1 MTKTIIVTG
10 GCGYIGSHT
19 IVDLIEN
26 GYQVISIDN
35 NSRSSS
41 TILEGV
47 KKITGVTVKNYKV
60 DLCNFEETHAIFLE
74 NDNIHGII
82 HFAAYKAVGE
92 SVEHPLNYYHNNIN
106 ALINILRCADEFNVS
121 NFVFSSSCTV
131 YGSPDV
137 AQVTENTPLQK
148 AASPYGYTKQIGEEM
163 IQHTLSSVVDMKAV
177 LLRYFNPVGAHPSIE
192 IGETPLGRPQNLVPG
207 ITQTA
212 IGILP
217 QLNVW
222 GSDYNTKDG
231 TCVRDYI
238 HVSDIAHAHTL
249 AIQFLEK
256 NTEDQ
261 SCEIFNLGIGDG
273 ITVMEAITAF
283 EKVSNTKLNYKMGER
298 RPGDV
303 EAIFANNEKAKTI
316 LGWHTKYNL
325 DDMMRTAW
333 EWEQKSSKNKM

>member
-1 MTKTIIVTG
+1 MTNTIIVTG

-41 TILEGV
+41 AILEGV

-92 SVEHPLNYYHNNIN
+92 SVEQPLNYYHNNIN

-137 AQVTENTPLQK
+137 AQVTENTPIQK

-163 IQHTLSSVVDMKAV
+163 IQHTLSSIVDMKAV

-222 GSDYNTKDG
+222 GNDYNTKDG

-261 SCEIFNLGIGDG
+261 SCEIFNLGSGDG

-283 EKVSNTKLNYKMGER
+283 EKVSNTKLNYKIAER

-303 EAIFANNEKAKTI
+303 EAIYANNEKAKAI

-333 EWEQKSSKNKM
+333 EWEQKNAKV